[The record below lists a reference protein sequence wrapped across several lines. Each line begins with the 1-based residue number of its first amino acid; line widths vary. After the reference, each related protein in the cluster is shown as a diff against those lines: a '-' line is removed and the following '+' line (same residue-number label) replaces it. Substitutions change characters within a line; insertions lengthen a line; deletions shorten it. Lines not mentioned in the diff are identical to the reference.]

1 MQVFDAAATH
11 AALPFDA
18 LISALRE
25 RFAAGCEVPPR
36 HVHDIVNPLGEAGQ
50 DAASRRLT
58 SLIMP
63 AWIPG
68 RYYGVKIINIAPGNA
83 RRGLPGL
90 HASYL
95 LFDARTGAP
104 LAQIDGDALTV
115 RRTVAASALAGSYL
129 ARADAR
135 HLLLVGAGRIG
146 ALLPAAWRAVRPIEQ
161 VSVWARRPEAAQALA
176 ARLQAQGLNAQA
188 RSDLA
193 AACGEADIVSCATLA
208 TEPVV
213 RGAWLAPGAHLDLIG
228 SFTPATGRRGAGARS
243 VGHRRQLSF
252 PSPAAGSSGPAQNA
266 RMTTTRRQLCLAA
279 SALLAGAACPA
290 RAQRPAGAACPP
302 LLAHRFPRLQDDAP
316 QDLCQYAGQVL
327 LVVNTASYCGFTRQ
341 YEGLEARTATR
352 SSPSWPPPPRRCR
365 SGTSTST

>member
-18 LISALRE
+18 LITALRE

-36 HVHDIVNPLGEAGQ
+36 HVHEIVNPLGEAGQ

-63 AWIPG
+63 AWMPG

-129 ARADAR
+129 ARADAK

-176 ARLQAQGLNAQA
+176 AQLQAQGLNAQA

-228 SFTPATGRRGAGARS
+228 SFTPAMREADDACFEGARIFVDSDEALHKSGDLLVPMQHGVFRADEVRGTLTTLSRGVATGRRNATERTVFKS
-243 VGHRRQLSF
+243 VG
-252 PSPAAGSSGPAQNA
+252 NA
-266 RMTTTRRQLCLAA
+266 LEDLAA
-279 SALLAGAACPA
+279 AV
-290 RAQRPAGAACPP
+290 RV
-302 LLAHRFPRLQDDAP
+302 H
-316 QDLCQYAGQVL
+316 
-327 LVVNTASYCGFTRQ
+327 
-341 YEGLEARTATR
+341 EA
-352 SSPSWPPPPRRCR
+352 
-365 SGTSTST
+365 SGTGAC

>member
-25 RFAAGCEVPPR
+25 RFAAGCEVPAR
-36 HVHDIVNPLGEAGQ
+36 HVHEIVNPLGEAGQ
-50 DAASRRLT
+50 DAASRRLS

-95 LFDARTGAP
+95 LFDARTGVP

-129 ARADAR
+129 ARADAK

-176 ARLQAQGLNAQA
+176 AQLQAQGLNAQA

-228 SFTPATGRRGAGARS
+228 SFTPAMREADDACFEGARIFVDSDEALQKSGDLLVPMQHGVFRADEVRGTLTTLSRGVATGRRNATERTVFKS
-243 VGHRRQLSF
+243 VGNALEDLT
-252 PSPAAGSSGPAQNA
+252 AAVRVHEASGAD
-266 RMTTTRRQLCLAA
+266 
-279 SALLAGAACPA
+279 AG
-290 RAQRPAGAACPP
+290 
-302 LLAHRFPRLQDDAP
+302 
-316 QDLCQYAGQVL
+316 
-327 LVVNTASYCGFTRQ
+327 
-341 YEGLEARTATR
+341 
-352 SSPSWPPPPRRCR
+352 
-365 SGTSTST
+365 